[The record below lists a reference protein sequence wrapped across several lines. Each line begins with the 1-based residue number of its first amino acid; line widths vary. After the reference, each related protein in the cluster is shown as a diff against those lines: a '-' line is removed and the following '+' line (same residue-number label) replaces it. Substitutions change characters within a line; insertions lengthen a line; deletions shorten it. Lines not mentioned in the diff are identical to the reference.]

1 MGLAGRKGEVN
12 AVSRDPPGV
21 GGNLISRGKMVEE
34 AVEECRISVREL
46 VEFTHHGEDIRP
58 GGGLRDMQE
67 GMLGH
72 KARQRLLGD
81 NWTAEKPVF
90 IEIPV
95 QDPEPWRLVVGGRMD
110 AWREDPPCVEEIKL
124 WQGREPPVEPATAH
138 WAQCACYGA
147 MVCKEETR
155 PWVGLRVVYVDRRG
169 KERACFEET
178 WTAERCQALFDAL
191 AEAYLAR
198 ERIRRTHVLAR
209 NGSLASL
216 RFPFAA
222 YRAGQREMAVQVYT
236 AIRRH
241 KRLFASMPTG
251 TGKSTAALFPALKAL
266 GEGLTGQVYYLTART
281 TQRQGAL
288 EAVERMRAQGMNLW
302 VLTLNA
308 KERQCPHPTVCHPDW
323 CPRARGHFLRDQEA
337 LLEMLHLQDWTG
349 DAVRAMADKHLLC
362 PFEFSLSLAELADVV
377 ICDYNYAFDPAV
389 HIQRIFDRRGNV
401 TLLVDEAHNLLGRA
415 REMLSGKLDGAAL
428 RRLRQGIGKA
438 AGRRHP
444 LYKALTELLRRLNE
458 AAPEPPGTEARLEA
472 LPQKLAAAAEDAL
485 DALQGASMEGL
496 AWGDSTQGMGDIFRE
511 VLGFVRVMRR
521 DQSGYAYL
529 VQGRRDVRLTVLAL
543 DVAATFGRRLRATSM
558 GAVSFSADP
567 FSPLQDMKCLLG
579 GGEEGRMLCHAVP
592 FPQGKPAGGA
602 GEHQYPLCAP
612 GGYRGT
618 DRNPYPAAGGKPSG
632 EIYGVLSQLCLSAA
646 GGRLAGGSSH
656 GSVKPPPWGRW
667 RRDAFLAPYLRGR
680 EPVLSLCV
688 LGGIFAEGIDLPG
701 TALDGVMVVGV
712 GLPQVNL
719 FQETLRAYYQEKL
732 GQGFAYAYRIPGMQ
746 KVAQAVGR
754 VIRTETDRG
763 VALLLDDRYLQRE
776 YRQLCPEHWTLRR
789 GNPQTLLKAFW
800 REKSSAP

>member
-1 MGLAGRKGEVN
+1 M
-12 AVSRDPPGV
+12 
-21 GGNLISRGKMVEE
+21 
-34 AVEECRISVREL
+34 EECRISVREL

-81 NWTAEKPVF
+81 TWTAEKPVF
-90 IEIPV
+90 IEIPCRTRS
-95 QDPEPWRLVVGGRMD
+95 PGGWWWVAVWTPGGKTRP
-110 AWREDPPCVEEIKL
+110 AWRKSNY
-124 WQGREPPVEPATAH
+124 GRAGSRPAEPATAH

-169 KERACFEET
+169 KERACFEEI

-323 CPRARGHFLRDQEA
+323 CPRARGHYLRDQEA
-337 LLEMLHLQDWTG
+337 LLEMLHSQDWTG

-389 HIQRIFDRRGNV
+389 HIQRIFDRRGDV

-472 LPQKLAAAAEDAL
+472 LPR
-485 DALQGASMEGL
+485 S
-496 AWGDSTQGMGDIFRE
+496 
-511 VLGFVRVMRR
+511 
-521 DQSGYAYL
+521 
-529 VQGRRDVRLTVLAL
+529 
-543 DVAATFGRRLRATSM
+543 
-558 GAVSFSADP
+558 
-567 FSPLQDMKCLLG
+567 
-579 GGEEGRMLCHAVP
+579 
-592 FPQGKPAGGA
+592 
-602 GEHQYPLCAP
+602 
-612 GGYRGT
+612 
-618 DRNPYPAAGGKPSG
+618 
-632 EIYGVLSQLCLSAA
+632 
-646 GGRLAGGSSH
+646 
-656 GSVKPPPWGRW
+656 
-667 RRDAFLAPYLRGR
+667 
-680 EPVLSLCV
+680 
-688 LGGIFAEGIDLPG
+688 
-701 TALDGVMVVGV
+701 
-712 GLPQVNL
+712 
-719 FQETLRAYYQEKL
+719 
-732 GQGFAYAYRIPGMQ
+732 
-746 KVAQAVGR
+746 
-754 VIRTETDRG
+754 
-763 VALLLDDRYLQRE
+763 
-776 YRQLCPEHWTLRR
+776 
-789 GNPQTLLKAFW
+789 
-800 REKSSAP
+800 